1 MKVLVLNCGSSSVKY
16 QLIETTLDMIRSNS
30 DRAIARGSVERIG
43 TASAIH
49 TYRPEGRDKSSEVKE
64 ILEHRVAIADI
75 IRTLTQPGTGVL
87 REAKEINAVGHRMV
101 HGGEKF
107 ARSVLI
113 DDDVIREIEDCSE
126 LAPLH
131 NPHNLRGYHAAKEI
145 LPDVPHAA
153 VFDTA
158 YHQTMPPAAYLY
170 GLPYVLYTR
179 HAIRR
184 YGFHGTSHRFV
195 GWRSQALLGR
205 RREDLRLITC
215 HLGNGASVCAIDHGK
230 SADTSMGFT
239 PLEGLL
245 MGSRCGD
252 LDPAVIFYIM
262 HKEELTEQQA
272 STMLNKHS
280 GLYGIS
286 GISNDMREILAE
298 EAKGNERARLAIDV
312 FCHRLKKYIA
322 AFAAVMGG
330 ADAVIFTGGI
340 GENAAPIRERSVRGL
355 EFAGIRV
362 DSARNAAIVGGKEGE
377 ISPDGTPVRVLVI
390 PTNEELIIARD
401 ALRLIEGVLQPVP
414 RARTKA

>member
-16 QLIETTLDMIRSNS
+16 QLIETTLDMIKANA

-43 TASAIH
+43 TSSAIH
-49 TYRPEGRDKSSEVKE
+49 TYKPEGGEKTSEVKE

-75 IRTLTQPGTGVL
+75 IRILTLPGKGVIGD
-87 REAKEINAVGHRMV
+87 AKEIDAVGHRMV

-113 DDDVIREIEDCSE
+113 DDDVIRQIEECSE

-131 NPHNLRGYHAAKEI
+131 NPHNLRGYMAARQI

-158 YHQTMPPAAYLY
+158 YHQTMPPVAYLY
-170 GLPYVLYTR
+170 GLPYVLYVR
-179 HAIRR
+179 HAVRR

-195 GWRSQALLGR
+195 GWRSQTLLGR
-205 RREDLRLITC
+205 PREETRLITC
-215 HLGNGASVCAIDHGK
+215 HLGNGASVCAIDHGR
-230 SADTSMGFT
+230 SVDTSMGFT

-252 LDPAVIFYIM
+252 LDPAVLFYIM
-262 HKEELTEQQA
+262 HKEDLDEYQLT
-272 STMLNKHS
+272 TMLNKHS
-280 GLYGIS
+280 GLYGVS
-286 GISNDMREILAE
+286 GVSNDMRDILAE
-298 EAKGNERARLAIDV
+298 EAKGNERARLAVDM
-312 FCHRLKKYIA
+312 FCYRLRKYIGA
-322 AFAAVMGG
+322 YAAVMGG

-340 GENAAPIRERSVRGL
+340 GENSAPVRERTIKGL
-355 EFAGIRV
+355 EFAGISV
-362 DSARNAAIVGGKEGE
+362 DPARNEETVGGREGE
-377 ISPDGTPVRVLVI
+377 ISSASSSVRVLVI

-401 ALRLIEGVLQPVP
+401 ALRLIEKVL
-414 RARTKA
+414 

>member
-16 QLIETTLDMIRSNS
+16 QLVETTLDMIKSNT

-49 TYRPEGRDKSSEVKE
+49 TYRPEGGEKTSDVKE

-75 IRTLTQPGTGVL
+75 ARTLTQPGKGVL
-87 REAKEINAVGHRMV
+87 REASEIDAVGHRMV

-113 DDDVIREIEDCSE
+113 DDAVIQEIEDCSE

-131 NPHNLRGYHAAKEI
+131 NPHNLRGYYAAKQI
-145 LPDVPHAA
+145 LPSVPHAA

-158 YHQTMPPAAYLY
+158 YHQTMPRTAYLY

-205 RREDLRLITC
+205 PREETRLITC

-230 SADTSMGFT
+230 SVDTSMGFT

-252 LDPAVIFYIM
+252 LDPAVIFYVM
-262 HKEELTEQQA
+262 HKEDLTEQQA

-286 GISNDMREILAE
+286 GLSNDMREILAE
-298 EAKGNERARLAIDV
+298 EAKGNERARLAADM
-312 FCHRLKKYIA
+312 FCYRLKKYVA
-322 AFAAVMGG
+322 AYAAVMGG

-340 GENAAPIRERSVRGL
+340 GENAAPIRERTVRGL
-355 EFAGIRV
+355 EFAGIRI
-362 DSARNAAIVGGKEGE
+362 DPERNAATVGGKEGE
-377 ISPDGTPVRVLVI
+377 ISPDGAPVKVLVI

-401 ALRLIEGVLQPVP
+401 ALRLIEGIL
-414 RARTKA
+414 

>member
-16 QLIETTLDMIRSNS
+16 QLVETTLDMIKSNS
-30 DRAIARGSVERIG
+30 DHAIARGSVERIG

-49 TYRPEGRDKSSEVKE
+49 TYRPEGKEKTSDVKE

-75 IRTLTQPGTGVL
+75 ARTLTQPGKGVL
-87 REAKEINAVGHRMV
+87 REASEIDAVGHRMV

-113 DDDVIREIEDCSE
+113 DDAVIQEIEDCSE

-131 NPHNLRGYHAAKEI
+131 NPHNLRGYYAAKQI
-145 LPDVPHAA
+145 LPSVPHAA

-158 YHQTMPPAAYLY
+158 YHQTMPPLAYLY

-195 GWRSQALLGR
+195 GWRSQTLLGR
-205 RREDLRLITC
+205 PREETRLITC

-230 SADTSMGFT
+230 SVDTSMGFT

-280 GLYGIS
+280 GIYGIS

-298 EAKGNERARLAIDV
+298 EAKGNERARLAADM
-312 FCHRLKKYIA
+312 FCYRLKKYVA
-322 AFAAVMGG
+322 AYAAVMGG

-340 GENAAPIRERSVRGL
+340 GENAAPIRERTVRGL
-355 EFAGIRV
+355 EFAGIRI
-362 DSARNAAIVGGKEGE
+362 DPERNAATVGGKEGE
-377 ISPDGTPVRVLVI
+377 ISPDGAPVKVLVI

-401 ALRLIEGVLQPVP
+401 ALRLIEGVL
-414 RARTKA
+414 

>member
-16 QLIETTLDMIRSNS
+16 QLVETTLDMIKSNT
-30 DRAIARGSVERIG
+30 DRAIARGSVARIG

-49 TYRPEGRDKSSEVKE
+49 TYRPEGKEKTSDVKE

-75 IRTLTQPGTGVL
+75 ARTLTQPEKGVL
-87 REAKEINAVGHRMV
+87 REASEIDAVGHRMV

-113 DDDVIREIEDCSE
+113 DDAVIQEIEDCSE

-131 NPHNLRGYHAAKEI
+131 NPNNLRGYYAAKQI
-145 LPDVPHAA
+145 LPNVPHAA

-158 YHQTMPPAAYLY
+158 YHQTMPPSAYLY

-195 GWRSQALLGR
+195 GWRSQTLLGR
-205 RREDLRLITC
+205 PREETRLITC

-230 SADTSMGFT
+230 SVDTSMGFT

-252 LDPAVIFYIM
+252 LDPAVIFYVM
-262 HKEELTEQQA
+262 HKEDLTEQQA

-280 GLYGIS
+280 GIYGIS

-298 EAKGNERARLAIDV
+298 EAKGNERARLAADM
-312 FCHRLKKYIA
+312 FCYRLKKYVA
-322 AFAAVMGG
+322 AYAGVMGG

-340 GENAAPIRERSVRGL
+340 GENAAPIRERTVRGL
-355 EFAGIRV
+355 EFAGIRI
-362 DSARNAAIVGGKEGE
+362 DPERNAATVGGKEGE
-377 ISPDGTPVRVLVI
+377 ISPDGAPVKVLVI

-401 ALRLIEGVLQPVP
+401 ALRLIEGIL
-414 RARTKA
+414 

>member
-16 QLIETTLDMIRSNS
+16 QLVETTLDMIKSNT

-49 TYRPEGRDKSSEVKE
+49 TYRPEGKEKTSDVKE

-75 IRTLTQPGTGVL
+75 ARTLTQPGKGVL
-87 REAKEINAVGHRMV
+87 REASEIDAVGHRMV

-113 DDDVIREIEDCSE
+113 DDAVIQEIEDCSE

-131 NPHNLRGYHAAKEI
+131 NPHNLRGYYAAKQI
-145 LPDVPHAA
+145 LPSVPHAA

-158 YHQTMPPAAYLY
+158 YHQTMPRTAYLY

-195 GWRSQALLGR
+195 GWRSQTLLGR
-205 RREDLRLITC
+205 PREETRLITC

-230 SADTSMGFT
+230 SVDTSMGFT

-252 LDPAVIFYIM
+252 LDPAVIFYVM
-262 HKEELTEQQA
+262 HKEDLTEQQA

-298 EAKGNERARLAIDV
+298 EAKGNERARLAADM
-312 FCHRLKKYIA
+312 FCYRLKKYVA
-322 AFAAVMGG
+322 AYAAVMGG

-340 GENAAPIRERSVRGL
+340 GENAAPIRERTVRGL
-355 EFAGIRV
+355 EFAGIRI
-362 DSARNAAIVGGKEGE
+362 DPERNAATVGGKEGE
-377 ISPDGTPVRVLVI
+377 ISPDGAPVKVLVI

-401 ALRLIEGVLQPVP
+401 ALRLIEGIL
-414 RARTKA
+414 